1 MKKLP
6 LHLENPVDNSIYY
19 IIEKIEKTVYSV
31 GLTPNMLTTIGNI
44 FTIIFV
50 YLFLKKKYVLAS
62 FAFFM
67 SYFFDCLDGYIARS
81 YNMVTIFGDY
91 YDHISDFTKLL
102 ITSYL
107 LISRVKMNMNSL
119 ILLLITLIMLTFTLF
134 FFNNQ
139 EIYYGNPESSPT
151 LSFLTSFERSNK
163 TKSEAIQS
171 LKFYRF
177 FGCGT
182 ITLYSSI
189 IIGAFKYIS
198 K

>member
-151 LSFLTSFERSNK
+151 LSFLTSFKRSNK

>member
-19 IIEKIEKTVYSV
+19 IIEKIEKQVYLV

-44 FTIIFV
+44 FTIIFI
-50 YLFLKKKYVLAS
+50 YLFLNKKYILAS

-81 YNMVTIFGDY
+81 YNMVSIFGDF

-102 ITSYL
+102 VTSYL
-107 LISRVKMNMNSL
+107 LISRVKMNKNSL
-119 ILLLITLIMLTFTLF
+119 TLSLITVIISFFTLLF
-134 FFNNQ
+134 FCNQ
-139 EIYYGNPESSPT
+139 EIYYGIPESSPT
-151 LSFLTSFERSNK
+151 LSLLMCFERSNK
-163 TKSEAIQS
+163 TKSEAIES
-171 LKFYRF
+171 LKYYRY

-182 ITLYSSI
+182 ITLYGTI
-189 IIGAFKYIS
+189 IIGAFKYLS

>member
-19 IIEKIEKTVYSV
+19 IIEKIEKQVYLI

-50 YLFLKKKYVLAS
+50 YLFLNKKYILAS

-67 SYFFDCLDGYIARS
+67 SYFFDCLDVYIARS
-81 YNMVTIFGDY
+81 YNMVSIFGDF
-91 YDHISDFTKLL
+91 YDHISDFTKLVV
-102 ITSYL
+102 TAYL
-107 LISRVKMNMNSL
+107 LISRVKMNKNSL
-119 ILLLITLIMLTFTLF
+119 ILSLITVIISFFTLLF
-134 FFNNQ
+134 FCNQ
-139 EIYYGNPESSPT
+139 EIYYGIPESSPT
-151 LSFLTSFERSNK
+151 LSLLTCFERSNK
-163 TKSEAIQS
+163 TKSEAIES
-171 LKFYRF
+171 LKYYRF

-182 ITLYSSI
+182 ITLYCAI
-189 IIGAFKYIS
+189 IIGAFKYLS

>member
-1 MKKLP
+1 
-6 LHLENPVDNSIYY
+6 
-19 IIEKIEKTVYSV
+19 
-31 GLTPNMLTTIGNI
+31 
-44 FTIIFV
+44 
-50 YLFLKKKYVLAS
+50 
-62 FAFFM
+62 
-67 SYFFDCLDGYIARS
+67 
-81 YNMVTIFGDY
+81 MVTIFGDY